1 MEQFDLNLGFCG
13 VVPPPA
19 EPVPSGPVQLTM
31 EAWVEVC
38 KTIHAQGERLDLLTR
53 AMAELTRRLTPAA
66 EATISSARAE

>member
-13 VVPPPA
+13 VVPPAPEPA
-19 EPVPSGPVQLTM
+19 PSGSVQLTL

-53 AMAELTRRLTPAA
+53 ALAELTRRLTPAA
-66 EATISSARAE
+66 EATISPVHAE